1 MSYKNLSI
9 YTIALSLFYE
19 VHPFTLKQPKYELY
33 ELGSQLRR
41 SSDSVVTNIV
51 EGYGRRGYKADYI
64 WFLIY
69 AHSSIDEILNHFEKI
84 SYLYP
89 NQKEKGEKLY
99 VEYNKLG
106 GKLNNYIKYV
116 RSNWRTWG
124 KRFVHPTPI
133 SNKN

>member
-1 MSYKNLSI
+1 MSYKNLNI

-19 VHPFTLKQPKYELY
+19 VHPFALKLPKYELY

-64 WFLIY
+64 RFLIY
-69 AHSSIDEILNHFEKI
+69 SHSSVDETLNHLEKI

-89 NQKEKGEKLY
+89 DLKEKGEELY
-99 VEYNKLG
+99 AEYDVLG
-106 GKLNNYIKYV
+106 RKLNNYIKYV
-116 RSNWRTWG
+116 RSNWKT
-124 KRFVHPTPI
+124 
-133 SNKN
+133 